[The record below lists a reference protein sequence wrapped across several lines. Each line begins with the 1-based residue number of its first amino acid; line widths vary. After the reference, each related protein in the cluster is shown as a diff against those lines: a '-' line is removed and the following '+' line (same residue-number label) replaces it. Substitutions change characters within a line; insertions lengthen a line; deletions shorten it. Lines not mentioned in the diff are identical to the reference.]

1 MLTKSLFTRLALC
14 FLTASFFSLQ
24 AAETRGFDVGVL
36 ANGFNVIRGDAT
48 PLASGYGAGALVN
61 WQWSADWRAGFQMGC
76 AHVCA
81 GNLEVGYRAHTF
93 DYSRFRYPERA
104 IYYIIGFGTKE
115 VWLRFVTGINAVK
128 GLQRA
133 ARPRRGLQPACVSG
147 GQFSPGLWAKFLYGE
162 PVYDIRAG
170 STLCCSGV
178 SVVAS

>member
-128 GLQRA
+128 D
-133 ARPRRGLQPACVSG
+133 
-147 GQFSPGLWAKFLYGE
+147 FSAQPGLGVGFSLHAFQVGNFHLAYGLNFYM
-162 PVYDIRAG
+162 VNQYMTFGLGQLFAALVFR
-170 STLCCSGV
+170 L
-178 SVVAS
+178 